1 MRSKNVLVQ
10 DQKRKQ
16 RVAYAPSRV
25 RAAKARTPNLVKYQR
40 ILGHPVPRRD
50 TPNLVK
56 HQRILGIPKSLSSAP
71 DALTS
76 APDALT
82 SAPDVL
88 SSAPDV
94 LSSAPDV
101 LSSAPDVMTKN
112 RRSQLSFGGEAR
124 TAALHL
130 ESLRR
135 VVRRLRTT
143 HRKFLRSDSTVC
155 AFAPPEKRLASKRL
169 A

>member
-1 MRSKNVLVQ
+1 MRPTPRRVHAQKHAAYVRSNNVLVQ
-10 DQKRKQ
+10 DQERKQ

-25 RAAKARTPNLVKYQR
+25 RADKARTPNLVKYQR

-82 SAPDVL
+82 SAPDALTSALDAL
-88 SSAPDV
+88 SSVWGA
-94 LSSAPDV
+94 
-101 LSSAPDVMTKN
+101 
-112 RRSQLSFGGEAR
+112 
-124 TAALHL
+124 
-130 ESLRR
+130 
-135 VVRRLRTT
+135 
-143 HRKFLRSDSTVC
+143 
-155 AFAPPEKRLASKRL
+155 
-169 A
+169 